1 MSLSKQ
7 TDNRNTIVEETT
19 GVGHRISALE
29 QKVEKIKSFLVKIE
43 KFLDDKDR
51 LEKQNLGGKEKEES
65 SVLDELQQYLRD
77 AKVTKNQ
84 KEEIQASRAIA
95 SHAGGSPESSD
106 PILEQNHLMTVPE
119 EKNGSL
125 TQSHQ
130 WVTQKNDESLTRRFE
145 PLFDGG
151 NAEGWV
157 IRVEQYFERGK
168 VTEQKLFGIVNTEKK
183 DTQEENH
190 SAEMD
195 RNACQVFD
203 EITQEGKKVAKK
215 RKKKRWKAS
224 LKVQERLEKQLS
236 SEEKLKTSLS
246 CEEIRNGF
254 YVNRKQGDIKKSI
267 YASQVFDKRSRKK
280 KRETRKRK
288 NKKFTKAKRSKYKRW
303 KGDPLNF
310 ELDNTTINLVK
321 SMGRKDLPKYPQR
334 EASLG
339 KELIE
344 RGGNKRALALS
355 LVDKEIARAALEGK
369 NKSLVWSDCN
379 EERQVWERLDIAL
392 ICRARMKMSAAG
404 QVGERLPKAN
414 ISKQLYG
421 SAAMLALLI
430 DRRHQARQGM
440 QAQAGHEEALV
451 KCQVQHENTKLVAKQ
466 SLHFNLEDKVKFK
479 GGSIVRSSG

>member
-1 MSLSKQ
+1 MSPPKQ
-7 TDNRNTIVEETT
+7 TDDGNTIVEETT

-65 SVLDELQQYLRD
+65 SVLDELQQCLRD

-106 PILEQNHLMTVPE
+106 PILEQDHLMTVPE

-183 DTQEENH
+183 DTQEENQ

-215 RKKKRWKAS
+215 RKKKIWKAS
-224 LKVQERLEKQLS
+224 LKVHERLEKQLS
-236 SEEKLKTSLS
+236 SEEKRKTSLS

-310 ELDNTTINLVK
+310 QSHKARGFNIQRTKRIKGCNIVK
-321 SMGRKDLPKYPQR
+321 SCWIVLN
-334 EASLG
+334 
-339 KELIE
+339 EL
-344 RGGNKRALALS
+344 
-355 LVDKEIARAALEGK
+355 
-369 NKSLVWSDCN
+369 LVWEIRVKKKKKMVCTKS
-379 EERQVWERLDIAL
+379 RSVKYKHRKLDQEKL
-392 ICRARMKMSAAG
+392 IRILKKNMFR
-404 QVGERLPKAN
+404 
-414 ISKQLYG
+414 
-421 SAAMLALLI
+421 
-430 DRRHQARQGM
+430 
-440 QAQAGHEEALV
+440 GH
-451 KCQVQHENTKLVAKQ
+451 KT
-466 SLHFNLEDKVKFK
+466 
-479 GGSIVRSSG
+479 